1 MHEGFFTRCG
11 GVFVSPAGV
20 DAGQRGCGGV
30 EISAFFRSMHY
41 LEMCGFYGGGVGF
54 AAVRSRK
61 YLFGL
66 DALKWAEMAA
76 AKS

>member
-1 MHEGFFTRCG
+1 
-11 GVFVSPAGV
+11 
-20 DAGQRGCGGV
+20 
-30 EISAFFRSMHY
+30 
-41 LEMCGFYGGGVGF
+41 MCGFYGGGVGF